1 MSAEDDTGLADI
13 LGIEQTKLN
22 QVEQEIK
29 QEVKRYQKLEQNL
42 NSKYSEFK
50 AEKKVE
56 FQIREKVKSLLDD
69 KKQPSQDDLAIYTN
83 LEVEIDKYRVE
94 ASKSKERHD
103 KNLAVLEQKKKKV
116 QADITTARRR
126 RFQQFQSKEQK
137 KGGAA
142 GKGTPG
148 KPPLSEVGKGK
159 LQSSSDSPK
168 GAEGGSD
175 PQKVTAIVDVHGPH
189 KSDVDED
196 SEGKSEEKGKV
207 DLEESLQELE
217 ERLKLENKQ
226 QRASLII
233 GFLDDKLDIIHEQLK
248 DISFQLGCI
257 ALSNYQRDVFLHKK
271 QKFLVWQI
279 ILESRLKLFRRI
291 ENDPTVPEIL
301 EPIGDRGYSLPKE
314 LVDPVHDRYLVLDNC
329 VVKEEPRIHGPKR
342 KPSVSDTI
350 PKTVEQSDQTIPHK
364 LDTSANLAPSLPDNP
379 HSVSSDSD
387 IEEDTMA
394 HRWTSGSRDIW
405 KFQGL
410 PNEMADSHLL
420 KLRDFMQGYGIS
432 EDISESDRT
441 SDDCCKDIIDIFV
454 YSLVGP
460 ARTWYEINIV
470 PTKADNGYDTWKS
483 IKKKFLDQYNPAGC
497 TIEQQMNAIRHTTWD
512 QIEPIDQY
520 AYRFEQMFKSIF
532 GTDHDDELF
541 KSSLPQYYK
550 DRCYD
555 VRKKED
561 IIKRVKEIQQN
572 LGYGPP
578 FQSQPMHMTNPHM
591 AGGNVPNPQ
600 HQNRYPQSG
609 YPTGNYQYP
618 GYPHANYQG
627 YPGAVQNT
635 AMGYSGQNPDP
646 NMVQHGQGYN
656 VGNYPYNP
664 QQPQR
669 AQSPHGQANV
679 PYGQSP
685 KQGPSQGQ
693 QYPPFPPGHQ
703 GQQQGYQPGTP
714 QKMGF
719 MAGKSVHF
727 ADRPKSPDLESV
739 MDKLKG
745 VVGDAIAD
753 GLQEKE
759 KRFQEDWSKMKD
771 DLQKSMSYTLA
782 RERDR
787 GRQRDRDY
795 WKRNDRS
802 PSRSP
807 SGDRYRSLSRS
818 PTRRYDDRRYD
829 ERRYDDRRNDD
840 RYRRRDRTP
849 SRERQPQRPRNG
861 SGIRYNPNIICNDCG
876 QKGHIARY
884 CTNRDNNNAGGRAM
898 LMTEEALSQLVAK
911 MKIDQSN

>member
-1 MSAEDDTGLADI
+1 MTH
-13 LGIEQTKLN
+13 
-22 QVEQEIK
+22 
-29 QEVKRYQKLEQNL
+29 
-42 NSKYSEFK
+42 
-50 AEKKVE
+50 
-56 FQIREKVKSLLDD
+56 
-69 KKQPSQDDLAIYTN
+69 P
-83 LEVEIDKYRVE
+83 
-94 ASKSKERHD
+94 
-103 KNLAVLEQKKKKV
+103 
-116 QADITTARRR
+116 
-126 RFQQFQSKEQK
+126 
-137 KGGAA
+137 
-142 GKGTPG
+142 
-148 KPPLSEVGKGK
+148 
-159 LQSSSDSPK
+159 
-168 GAEGGSD
+168 
-175 PQKVTAIVDVHGPH
+175 
-189 KSDVDED
+189 
-196 SEGKSEEKGKV
+196 
-207 DLEESLQELE
+207 
-217 ERLKLENKQ
+217 
-226 QRASLII
+226 
-233 GFLDDKLDIIHEQLK
+233 
-248 DISFQLGCI
+248 
-257 ALSNYQRDVFLHKK
+257 
-271 QKFLVWQI
+271 
-279 ILESRLKLFRRI
+279 
-291 ENDPTVPEIL
+291 
-301 EPIGDRGYSLPKE
+301 
-314 LVDPVHDRYLVLDNC
+314 
-329 VVKEEPRIHGPKR
+329 
-342 KPSVSDTI
+342 
-350 PKTVEQSDQTIPHK
+350 
-364 LDTSANLAPSLPDNP
+364 
-379 HSVSSDSD
+379 
-387 IEEDTMA
+387 
-394 HRWTSGSRDIW
+394 
-405 KFQGL
+405 
-410 PNEMADSHLL
+410 
-420 KLRDFMQGYGIS
+420 
-432 EDISESDRT
+432 
-441 SDDCCKDIIDIFV
+441 
-454 YSLVGP
+454 
-460 ARTWYEINIV
+460 
-470 PTKADNGYDTWKS
+470 
-483 IKKKFLDQYNPAGC
+483 
-497 TIEQQMNAIRHTTWD
+497 
-512 QIEPIDQY
+512 
-520 AYRFEQMFKSIF
+520 
-532 GTDHDDELF
+532 
-541 KSSLPQYYK
+541 
-550 DRCYD
+550 
-555 VRKKED
+555 
-561 IIKRVKEIQQN
+561 
-572 LGYGPP
+572 
-578 FQSQPMHMTNPHM
+578 HMT
-591 AGGNVPNPQ
+591 GGNVPNPQ

-618 GYPHANYQG
+618 GYPHTNYQG
-627 YPGAVQNT
+627 YPGAVQN
-635 AMGYSGQNPDP
+635 AQMGYSGQNPDP

-829 ERRYDDRRNDD
+829 DRRYDDRRNDD